1 MAAGDAGIIKMKH
14 LFLRCFWWI
23 NYITKFAYLLLAVTI
38 ACAMVCVLVGRIFK
52 KKLSFLYAVI
62 FIAALIPMFI
72 VGIRMG
78 IDTFDILV
86 FSHPV
91 ITVIAA
97 SGLKV
102 LFGGIIWVM
111 GMAKNE

>member
-1 MAAGDAGIIKMKH
+1 MKH
-14 LFLRCFWWI
+14 FFLRCFWWV
-23 NYITKFAYLLLAVTI
+23 NYITKFAYLLLAVAI
-38 ACAMVCVLVGRIFK
+38 ACTLVCVLVGRIFK
-52 KKLSFLYAVI
+52 KKLYFFYVVI
-62 FIAALIPMFI
+62 FTAALIPMFI

-102 LFGGIIWVM
+102 LFGFLIWVI

>member
-1 MAAGDAGIIKMKH
+1 MKH

-38 ACAMVCVLVGRIFK
+38 VCALVCVLVGRIFK
-52 KKLSFLYAVI
+52 KKLYFFYAVI
-62 FIAALIPMFI
+62 FMAALIPMLI

-102 LFGGIIWVM
+102 LVSFIIWVI
-111 GMAKNE
+111 GMTKNE